1 MLKAVC
7 DKTFNGPFIYV
18 RHAQTNYNVFP
29 EDVKQSQKIRL
40 EEKYLDCELSELG
53 RMQAAKFAEI
63 IKNYDIKYVF
73 SSPLT
78 RCLETCSISLKDH
91 KDLSSIEVIV
101 HPLLNEIISST
112 QTITRPIKNKK
123 EKFSQTSEVRF
134 NWDLFDKMFPDEA
147 EKDYYF
153 LEFVDNP
160 IVETQGDL
168 IRQIKYNPA
177 EGQISQFL
185 GAFWQH
191 GVRPETFDSLYR
203 RTIQFRNFLFD
214 FIKEK
219 QLKDSEKILIYTH
232 SGFIRMCTSNDAFCL
247 TNMLDF
253 PSDGFSPKNC
263 EGVSVF
269 YEY

>member
-7 DKTFNGPFIYV
+7 DKTLNNPFIYV

-40 EEKYLDCELSELG
+40 EEKYLDCELSEIG
-53 RMQAAKFAEI
+53 RMQAAKFAET
-63 IKNYDIKYVF
+63 IKNFDIKYVF
-73 SSPLT
+73 SSPLS
-78 RCLETCSISLKDH
+78 RCLETCVLSLKGH
-91 KDLSSIEVIV
+91 KDSNQIEIIV

-123 EKFSQTSEVRF
+123 EKYNQTSEIKF
-134 NWDLFDKMFPDEA
+134 TWDLFDKCFPDEA

-153 LEFVDNP
+153 LEYVDNP
-160 IVETQGDL
+160 IVDSQADL
-168 IRQIKYNPA
+168 IRQIKYNPS

-185 GAFWQH
+185 GAFWMH
-191 GVRPETFDSLYR
+191 GVRPETFDSLQR
-203 RTIQFRNFLFD
+203 RTVQFRNFLLD

-219 QLKDSEKILIYTH
+219 QLKDTDKILIYTH
-232 SGFIRMCTSNDAFCL
+232 LGFIRMCTSNDALFL
-247 TNMLDF
+247 NNMLDF
-253 PSDGFSPKNC
+253 PTDGFSPKNC
-263 EGVSVF
+263 EGVSVL